1 MWGRANMTT
10 AARVRGYSFF
20 IWVLLAVGLVNFLRP
35 HMPLVYDL
43 LIGIPVGAA
52 AGAVVGRAIGYL
64 LTPKKWRKELHDDPQ
79 N

>member
-1 MWGRANMTT
+1 MWGRGNMST

-35 HMPLVYDL
+35 HTPLVYDL

-52 AGAVVGRAIGYL
+52 AGAVVGHAIGYL
-64 LTPKKWRKELHDDPQ
+64 LTPKKWRKELRDDPQ